1 MEFEKL
7 LVAIF
12 GQDFIDTFKTHRPAG
27 YVDLMIAFES
37 RKRAATPH
45 KTNPLNVSL
54 PFSFIDYYKKY
65 KVLCYNGIVVTMLTV
80 VCYECYEMV
89 PLRQPRK
96 CQGTFDGPAVLW
108 LNFHARGSQCRI
120 QDFLEVEAGAAYYF
134 AKFSRILHVN
144 EEHLGDRGGV
154 TLPNPRLVTLS

>member
-1 MEFEKL
+1 MEFVYILYVCFPGVDMEFVCIFYYYFPGVDMEFEKL

-65 KVLCYNGIVVTMLTV
+65 KVRCYHGIVVTMVTV
-80 VCYECYEMV
+80 VCFEMV
-89 PLRQPRK
+89 SLCRPRK
-96 CQGTFDGPAVLW
+96 CSDIFYG
-108 LNFHARGSQCRI
+108 
-120 QDFLEVEAGAAYYF
+120 EA
-134 AKFSRILHVN
+134 IL
-144 EEHLGDRGGV
+144 
-154 TLPNPRLVTLS
+154 

>member
-65 KVLCYNGIVVTMLTV
+65 KVRRYHDIVLTMVTV
-80 VCYECYEMV
+80 VCFDMV
-89 PLRQPRK
+89 HLRELRAK
-96 CQGTFDGPAVLW
+96 VYLTDKRNSL
-108 LNFHARGSQCRI
+108 
-120 QDFLEVEAGAAYYF
+120 LEVT
-134 AKFSRILHVN
+134 N
-144 EEHLGDRGGV
+144 GGSW
-154 TLPNPRLVTLS
+154 NS